1 MNGANSPVSVY
12 SELLKTTITLA
23 GNYNITPFEVMAQD
37 TDEVIMLI
45 NYLLELGQER
55 ESEPHKPQEKRQ
67 KDSFWDF

>member
-1 MNGANSPVSVY
+1 MSVY
-12 SELLKTTITLA
+12 AELLKTTITLA

-45 NYLLELGQER
+45 NYLLELGH
-55 ESEPHKPQEKRQ
+55 ESEPDKPQAKKQ